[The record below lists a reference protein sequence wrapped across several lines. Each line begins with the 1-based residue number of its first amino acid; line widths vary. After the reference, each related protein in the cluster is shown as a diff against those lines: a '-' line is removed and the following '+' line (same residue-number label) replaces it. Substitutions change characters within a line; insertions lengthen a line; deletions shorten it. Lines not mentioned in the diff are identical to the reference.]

1 MGTRSTIT
9 FYSRMGGTNFFLVNI
24 YQQYD
29 GYLEGVGKEL
39 CEWLKPKII
48 VNGFS
53 KSDFN
58 IANGA
63 GCLAAKYI
71 SEFKPVTGGLYIYPE
86 NVAHEDC
93 DYNYSVIIDENWMST
108 YPSSEQ
114 KAEDIITIEV
124 NNWDEEPFFKGSIQ
138 ELLDY
143 IEKHKEEDE

>member
-48 VNGFS
+48 TNGFS
-53 KSDFN
+53 KANWN

-71 SEFKPVTGGLYIYPE
+71 SEFKPATGGLYIYPE
-86 NVAHEDC
+86 DVAHEDC
-93 DYNYSVIIDENWMST
+93 DYNYSVIVDENWI
-108 YPSSEQ
+108 SSPFENN
-114 KAEDIITIEV
+114 KNAEDIITIEV
-124 NNWDEEPFFKGSIQ
+124 DNWGEKPFFKGSIQ

-143 IEKHKEEDE
+143 IERQKEEE

>member
-9 FYSRMGGTNFFLVNI
+9 FYSRMSGTNFFLVNI

-39 CEWLKPKII
+39 CEWLKSKII

-71 SEFKPVTGGLYIYPE
+71 SEFKPATGGLYIYPE
-86 NVAHEDC
+86 DVAHEDC
-93 DYNYSVIIDENWMST
+93 DYNYSVIIDEDWVTSPFENNK
-108 YPSSEQ
+108 

-124 NNWDEEPFFKGSIQ
+124 DNWGEKPFFKGSVQ

-143 IEKHKEEDE
+143 IERQKEEEE

>member
-9 FYSRMGGTNFFLVNI
+9 FYLRMSGTNFFLVNI

-39 CEWLKPKII
+39 CEWLKSKII

-71 SEFKPVTGGLYIYPE
+71 SEFKPATGGLYIYPE
-86 NVAHEDC
+86 DVAHEDC
-93 DYNYSVIIDENWMST
+93 DYNYSVIIDEDWVTSPFENNK
-108 YPSSEQ
+108 

-124 NNWDEEPFFKGSIQ
+124 DNWGEKPFFKGSIQ

-143 IEKHKEEDE
+143 IERQKEEDE

>member
-9 FYSRMGGTNFFLVNI
+9 FYSRMDGTNFFLVNI

-48 VNGFS
+48 TNGFS
-53 KSDFN
+53 KANWN

-71 SEFKPVTGGLYIYPE
+71 SEFKPATGGLYIYPE
-86 NVAHEDC
+86 DVAHEDC
-93 DYNYSVIIDENWMST
+93 DYNYSVIIDEDWVTSFST
-108 YPSSEQ
+108 FEK
-114 KAEDIITIEV
+114 KAKDIITIEV
-124 NNWDEEPFFKGSIQ
+124 NNWGEKPFFKGTIQ

-143 IEKHKEEDE
+143 IEKQKEEE

>member
-9 FYSRMGGTNFFLVNI
+9 FYSRMSGTNFFLVNI

-48 VNGFS
+48 TNGFS
-53 KSDFN
+53 KANWN

-71 SEFKPVTGGLYIYPE
+71 SEFKPATGGLYIYPE
-86 NVAHEDC
+86 DVAHEDC
-93 DYNYSVIIDENWMST
+93 DYNYFVIIDEDWTTS
-108 YPSSEQ
+108 YSASE
-114 KAEDIITIEV
+114 KNAEDIITIEV
-124 NNWDEEPFFKGSIQ
+124 DSWGEEPFFKGSIQ

-143 IEKHKEEDE
+143 IDKQKEEE

>member
-9 FYSRMGGTNFFLVNI
+9 FYSRMSGTNFFLVNI

-48 VNGFS
+48 TNGFS
-53 KSDFN
+53 KANWN

-71 SEFKPVTGGLYIYPE
+71 SEFKPATGGLYIYPE
-86 NVAHEDC
+86 DVAHEDC
-93 DYNYSVIIDENWMST
+93 DYNYSVIIDEDWVTSFST
-108 YPSSEQ
+108 FEK

-124 NNWDEEPFFKGSIQ
+124 NNWGEKPFFKGTIQ

-143 IEKHKEEDE
+143 IERQKEEE

>member
-39 CEWLKPKII
+39 CEWLKSKTI

-53 KSDFN
+53 KPDLN
-58 IANGA
+58 IANGT

-71 SEFKPVTGGLYIYPE
+71 SEFKPATGGLYIYPE
-86 NVAHEDC
+86 DVAHEDC
-93 DYNYSVIIDENWMST
+93 DYNYSVIIDEDWVTSFST
-108 YPSSEQ
+108 FEK

-124 NNWDEEPFFKGSIQ
+124 DNWGEKPFFKGSIQ

-143 IEKHKEEDE
+143 IERQKEEE

>member
-9 FYSRMGGTNFFLVNI
+9 FYEKIGGEKFHLVNI

-48 VNGFS
+48 TNGFS
-53 KSDFN
+53 KADWD

-63 GCLAAKYI
+63 RCLAAKYI
-71 SEFKPVTGGLYIYPE
+71 SEFKPATGGLYIYPE
-86 NVAHEDC
+86 GVGYEDC
-93 DYNYSVIIDENWMST
+93 DYNYSVIVDESWMSSYHT
-108 YPSSEQ
+108 FEK

-124 NNWDEEPFFKGSIQ
+124 NSWNKEPFFKGGIQ

-143 IEKHKEEDE
+143 IEEQKEE